1 MANKYQ
7 PMMNAVPTRVALAVR
22 YYMGVGM
29 HRDHELEY
37 YRARMADAHKQ
48 K

>member
-7 PMMNAVPTRVALAVR
+7 PVMNAVPTRIALAVR

-29 HRDHELEY
+29 HSEHEEEY

>member
-7 PMMNAVPTRVALAVR
+7 PVMNAVPTRIALAVR
-22 YYMGVGM
+22 YYMRVDM
-29 HRDHELEY
+29 HSAVELDY
-37 YRARMADAHKQ
+37 YRARMVDSQ

>member
-7 PMMNAVPTRVALAVR
+7 PVMNAVPTRIALAVR
-22 YYMGVGM
+22 YYMGVDM
-29 HRDHELEY
+29 HSAIELEY

>member
-1 MANKYQ
+1 MANKYK
-7 PMMNAVPTRVALAVR
+7 PVKNAVPTRIALAVR

-29 HRDHELEY
+29 YSEHEEEY
-37 YRARMADAHKQ
+37 CRARMADAHKQ

>member
-7 PMMNAVPTRVALAVR
+7 PVMNAVPTRIALAVR
-22 YYMGVGM
+22 YYMGVDM
-29 HRDHELEY
+29 HSAIELEY
-37 YRARMADAHKQ
+37 YRVRMADSQ